1 MDSLIPRGGLRGGWR
16 GALEM
21 KGGYQIKSAS
31 LEKQPVY
38 LSLWMHCVAN
48 ATKSKQTTGIDSM
61 YNHFPI
67 HYMFL

>member
-1 MDSLIPRGGLRGGWR
+1 
-16 GALEM
+16 M
-21 KGGYQIKSAS
+21 KGVTRSKVLAWRNSQCI
-31 LEKQPVY
+31 
-38 LSLWMHCVAN
+38 SLWMHCVAN